1 MTSAQ
6 QDPKEDARL
15 LALLE
20 GSELAFRKFGVRAPS
35 MDDLAGHLGVSKKT
49 LYKHVKDKADLETF
63 FFKEWLEG
71 VLKTLATLI
80 KISLNKDEFRVMIPQ
95 IPPLVAEILYNNI
108 DKKDVHEAVACI
120 FDFKSRLY
128 QYHYLSSENAIL
140 TQS

>member
-1 MTSAQ
+1 MRLQQEPVKELQNIIDTLSAV
-6 QDPKEDARL
+6 A
-15 LALLE
+15 
-20 GSELAFRKFGVRAPS
+20 
-35 MDDLAGHLGVSKKT
+35 
-49 LYKHVKDKADLETF
+49 KHQEVVFKDKADLETF